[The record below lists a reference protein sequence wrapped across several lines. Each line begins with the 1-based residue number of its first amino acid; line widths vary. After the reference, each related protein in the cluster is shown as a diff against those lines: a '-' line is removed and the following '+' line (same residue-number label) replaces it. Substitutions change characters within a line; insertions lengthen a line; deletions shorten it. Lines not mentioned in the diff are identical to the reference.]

1 MKFLLRHILFR
12 LITLSCF
19 LSTVNLTSLKIYSL
33 FVLEVNGVCLR
44 GCLNF
49 LSGSTGLIALTTLV
63 VILFAPALGN
73 IAPFFFFFSKKM
85 EGKEKV
91 GRREIWIVY
100 LLFTPQLGLGVE
112 HITEVCTLDQE
123 LNQRLFRP

>member
-1 MKFLLRHILFR
+1 MKFLLRHILFW

-19 LSTVNLTSLKIYSL
+19 LSIVNPTSLKIYSL

-49 LSGSTGLIALTTLV
+49 LSSYTGFIALTTLAV
-63 VILFAPALGN
+63 RLSSCLYLLWGTLP
-73 IAPFFFFFSKKM
+73 PCFFLSERM

-91 GRREIWIVY
+91 GRERDIYGLITSCSHPDRGWGRSLQLKYV
-100 LLFTPQLGLGVE
+100 LLTR
-112 HITEVCTLDQE
+112 
-123 LNQRLFRP
+123 N